1 MPSPTSQREICKV
14 GGTSRVAAL
23 AARAPLTDAFR
34 QVPTLPRAHPPPPHP
49 PNGCGCRR
57 VRPRRGGAIRARSPT
72 PLVSP
77 PRQPRPRSPPARAR
91 GAWPA
96 PSSSAQTNLATR
108 SAAAGGG
115 RPREGAGPS
124 SPTRQLSP
132 ERGLRRPS
140 PWAGE
145 ALAVGSRA
153 GSSRRSQAC
162 SPGAGGVPPAAAEPA
177 GAAGTSACRA
187 PPTLPR
193 GRRAAPRAPPLCPQ
207 PRQRHPPRAA
217 GAHAAAKVSAGRE
230 PGGPGSDIPEAP
242 PALAG
247 ATALLWSS
255 PTPRLILLPSCP
267 DLELC

>member
-1 MPSPTSQREICKV
+1 MEAPRGSPPLRPAPPPPT
-14 GGTSRVAAL
+14 GAL
-23 AARAPLTDAFR
+23 R
-34 QVPTLPRAHPPPPHP
+34 QVPTLPRAHPATHPRPPTRAGAG
-49 PNGCGCRR
+49 GCG
-57 VRPRRGGAIRARSPT
+57 RGGAGPSEPAP
-72 PLVSP
+72 PPPPASP
-77 PRQPRPRSPPARAR
+77 PREPRPRSPPARAR

-96 PSSSAQTNLATR
+96 PSPSAQRNLSTR

-115 RPREGAGPS
+115 RAREGAGRS
-124 SPTRQLSP
+124 SPTPQLSA

-140 PWAGE
+140 RWAGE

-162 SPGAGGVPPAAAEPA
+162 SPGAGGVPRAAAEPA

-193 GRRAAPRAPPLCPQ
+193 GRREAPRHPALRPQ

-230 PGGPGSDIPEAP
+230 RGGPGSDIPEAP

-247 ATALLWSS
+247 PRHCSGPPQPRVSSSSSLAQIWSFAA
-255 PTPRLILLPSCP
+255 PRSL
-267 DLELC
+267 